1 MYMYNAAMDHRPL
14 NNLDPVEYAFLF
26 SLLLKMHRLS
36 FFFLNIDFS
45 PTRQPFLLALCETY

>member
-1 MYMYNAAMDHRPL
+1 MYNAAMDHRPI

-36 FFFLNIDFS
+36 FFFKILI
-45 PTRQPFLLALCETY
+45 FLPLANLFF